1 MGMVASFAPI
11 NRETFDRLQHDPG
24 LMEEYLYPNDGEDEP
39 PGCIDVDKA
48 WHGIHY
54 LLTGQAEGGKE
65 PLSLA
70 VLGGQELGE
79 DVGYGPARVLTP
91 EQVSQISAALG
102 PLSDA
107 ALASRFD
114 PQAMEKLDIYPQ
126 AIWVCDEKQALE
138 YVLTNYH
145 AMREFYA
152 EAARRHD
159 GAVLWLC

>member
-11 NRETFDRLQHDPG
+11 NRETLDRLKQDPG

-39 PGCIDVDKA
+39 PGSINVDKA

-54 LLTGQAEGGKE
+54 LLTGQADGGEE

-70 VLGGQELGE
+70 VLGGEEIGE
-79 DVGYGPARVLTP
+79 EARVLTP
-91 EQVSQISAALG
+91 EQVSQISAALE

-107 ALASRFD
+107 DLASRFD

-126 AIWVCDEKQALE
+126 GIWVRDGREALD
-138 YVLTNYH
+138 YVLANYH

-152 EAARRHD
+152 GAAKRHD